1 MEYQITINLLDNT
14 PNQPTKLRKKDQ
26 VQVTDN
32 LCGTYNTKSQIKFKT
47 SMLKSGLCDQSNAY
61 ILLKGIITV
70 EQVLAP
76 AEPDNNGKEAIYKNC
91 APFINKQ
98 YTNK

>member
-14 PNQPTKLRKKDQ
+14 KNQSTKFRKKHW

-32 LCGTYNTKSQIKFKT
+32 LCGTYNNKSQIKFKT
-47 SMLKSGLCDQSNAY
+47 SILKSSLCDQSDAY
-61 ILLKGIITV
+61 ILLTGIITV

-76 AEPDNNGKEAIYKNC
+76 AEPDNNGEEAIYKNC
-91 APFINKQ
+91 APFINKK
-98 YTNK
+98 YANK